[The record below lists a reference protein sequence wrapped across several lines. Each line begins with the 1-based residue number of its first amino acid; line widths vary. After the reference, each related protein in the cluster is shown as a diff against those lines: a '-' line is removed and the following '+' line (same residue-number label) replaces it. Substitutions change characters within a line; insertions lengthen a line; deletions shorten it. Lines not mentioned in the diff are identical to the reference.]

1 MYKLCKTEQSARR
14 QRQLELG
21 LLKAMQQRNYEE
33 ISISEL
39 CQSMGVPRKTF
50 YRYFSSKEGTLYALI
65 DHTLM
70 EFEDFDRES
79 RLTGKRTIQR
89 DLERFFRFWQQNGS
103 LIAALDK
110 SGLSGVLFQRAVDY
124 ALTEVTSLNRFLP
137 DESRDVQNNAVMF
150 AVFGLLAMVM
160 RWHNDGYRTPVP
172 ELTEMAERLLTRPL
186 FPEAAQ
192 LI

>member
-14 QRQLELG
+14 QRELEQG
-21 LLKAMQQRNYEE
+21 LLKAMEQYSYEE

-39 CQSMGVPRKTF
+39 CQSMDVPRKTF
-50 YRYFSSKEGTLYALI
+50 YRYFSSKDGALYALI

-70 EFEDFDRES
+70 EYEEFERES
-79 RLTGKRTIQR
+79 HGLEKRTLQR
-89 DLERFFRFWQQNGS
+89 DLERFFRFWQQNSS

-124 ALTEVTSLNRFLP
+124 ALTEVTSMNRFLP

-150 AVFGLLAMVM
+150 AVFGLLSMVM

-172 ELTEMAERLLTRPL
+172 ELAEMAVRLLTRPL
-186 FPEAAQ
+186 FPEAVRM
-192 LI
+192 I